1 MRVLTFPRPVTSYPR
16 VIVGASPDVV
26 SAGAQKNC
34 LETSLMSDD
43 GSAVEQARRGDQR
56 AWREL
61 YDRHADLVFR
71 LAYRVV
77 NDRDTALDI
86 VQEAYVKASAAIA
99 DFRGDASF
107 RSWIASITLNEA
119 RSWVRRRARAPRVA
133 LDRIPEPECG
143 SRPPDRA
150 AADRDLARRALSF
163 VETLPDR
170 QRDAVLLRTTEGLS
184 YREIAETLGTSEGS
198 ARVSCHHGLTKLRT
212 YMERLMT
219 AGGPAARAPDAVAD
233 R

>member
-1 MRVLTFPRPVTSYPR
+1 MP
-16 VIVGASPDVV
+16 
-26 SAGAQKNC
+26 
-34 LETSLMSDD
+34 DD
-43 GSAVEQARRGDQR
+43 GPTVERARSGDQR

-71 LAYRVV
+71 LAHRVV
-77 NDRDTALDI
+77 NDRDVALDI

-107 RSWIASITLNEA
+107 RSWIAAIALNEA
-119 RSWVRRRARAPRVA
+119 RSRVRRRGRTPRIG
-133 LDRIPEPECG
+133 LDRIAEPEDG
-143 SRPPDRA
+143 ARGPDQE
-150 AADRDLARRALSF
+150 AADRDLAGRALSF

-184 YREIAETLGTSEGS
+184 YREIAEMLGTSEGS
-198 ARVSCHHGLTKLRT
+198 ARVSYHHGMSKLRA
-212 YMERLMT
+212 YMERLLD
-219 AGGPAARAPDAVAD
+219 ADPPAAGAPDAAAD